1 MQIHRWLARLYP
13 PAVRREYAA
22 AIEEMF
28 VRRLADARARG
39 RWALVCAW
47 AREVAGIVAFAIS
60 ERYRRHVIGPGK
72 AGHMDRLG
80 QDTRLA
86 FRRLFR
92 APAFTAATILTLA
105 LAIGA
110 TTAIFAVVERVVIN
124 PLPMGDSERLV
135 ALQFT
140 IPRASSPAMNSMP
153 VGLYYQY
160 ATRAR
165 TLDGIAIYQA
175 AERTLT
181 GEGEPLR
188 MNVVLAST
196 SLARV
201 LRVAP
206 AIGRWFTEDEGKPGA
221 PAAAVLSHALWTAR
235 FDGNPSVIGRSVTLD
250 GVPTTVVGVMP
261 ASFTFPQ
268 ASPVDGMWI
277 ADRLSPA
284 TGLGLFT
291 HSGVARLRD
300 GVSIDDARAELSHLI
315 TTLPD
320 VYPGNPLAMAL
331 AKRVQLQSSPLPLKE
346 WVIGSI
352 ARALW
357 ILLACVG
364 LVMLVASANVAN
376 LFLVRSE
383 TRQREVAVRRAL
395 GASRA
400 GVARFFMTESVLL
413 SIAAGVLGVAI
424 AAGAARLLVTY
435 GPLTLP
441 RLFEVRLDWRSVL
454 FAAFLSALTALIF
467 GTIPLLRRAPLVA
480 ALHEGGRGNTASR
493 SRHRLRQLLMA
504 GQVALALVVL
514 IASGLMVRS
523 LQQLRRVELGFN
535 PAAATTF
542 RIGLPESEYTT
553 RATAATTH
561 QAILDRLSRVP
572 GVVSASAT
580 SGLPFSFGTYGNG
593 AVVEGRVVPEGTMG
607 PIVDIYAIGGGYVET
622 MGMRVLRGRSLSR
635 DDVERGRLVA
645 VINQAMADA
654 YFPGENPIGRRISSS
669 NTQNLGAVRWVTV
682 EGVVSNT
689 PTSALNEP
697 RARPKLYLPLTI
709 AGGPDIPT
717 AQLLG
722 PSASNMIYVVR
733 SAPNASLLQQL
744 RAAIDDVD
752 PKLAMSQVTTLQ
764 QMVDTS
770 AAQMAFTMVLLT
782 IAAAVALVLGIIGVY
797 GVMAYIVT
805 QRTGEIGIR
814 LALGAA
820 PFGVAS
826 MITRQGAVVALAGI
840 VVGLA
845 AAIAGGRFIESILFG
860 VSARDPLVLS
870 VTTVA
875 LAAVALCACWLP
887 ARRAAALSPLE
898 ALRPE

>member
-1 MQIHRWLARLYP
+1 MRIYRWLARLYP
-13 PAVRREYAA
+13 PAVRREYGA
-22 AIEEMF
+22 AIEEMV

-39 RWALVCAW
+39 RWALLSMW
-47 AREVAGIVAFAIS
+47 GREVTGIVAFATS
-60 ERYRRHVIGPGK
+60 ERYRRHVIGPGR
-72 AGHMDRLG
+72 AGLMDHIG
-80 QDTRLA
+80 QEARLA
-86 FRRLFR
+86 LRRLFR

-110 TTAIFAVVERVVIN
+110 TTAIFTVVERVVIN
-124 PLPMGDSERLV
+124 PLPMGDSDRLI
-135 ALQFT
+135 ALRFSV
-140 IPRASSPAMNSMP
+140 PRAGAPAMNSMP
-153 VGLYYQY
+153 VGMYYQF

-181 GEGEPLR
+181 GQGEPLR
-188 MNVVLAST
+188 LSVVMASA

-206 AIGRWFTEDEGKPGA
+206 AMGRWFTEDEGKPGA
-221 PAAAVLSHALWTAR
+221 MATAVLSHALWTTR
-235 FDGNPSVIGRSVTLD
+235 FDSDSAVVGRAITLD
-250 GVPTTVVGVMP
+250 GVPTNVVGVMP

-268 ASPVDGMWI
+268 ASPVDGLWI
-277 ADRLSPA
+277 ADQLSPA
-284 TGLGLFT
+284 SGFGLFT

-300 GVSIDDARAELSHLI
+300 GVSVRDARAELTNLI
-315 TTLPD
+315 TALPD
-320 VYPGNPLAMAL
+320 AYPGNPLAVAL
-331 AKRVQLQSSPLPLKE
+331 ARRVQMQSEPLPLKE
-346 WVIGSI
+346 SMIGSI

-364 LVMLVASANVAN
+364 LVMLVACANVAN

-400 GVARFFMTESVLL
+400 GVTRFFMTESALL
-413 SIAAGVLGVAI
+413 SVAAGLVGVAI
-424 AAGAARLLVTY
+424 AAAAVRLLVTY
-435 GPLTLP
+435 GPPTLP
-441 RLFEVRLDWRSVL
+441 RLFEVRLHWTSVA
-454 FAAFLSALTALIF
+454 FAGLLSVLTALIF
-467 GTIPLLRRAPLVA
+467 GSIPLLRRAPLAA
-480 ALHEGGRGNTASR
+480 ALHDGGRGNTASR

-504 GQVALALVVL
+504 SQVALALVVL

-523 LQQLRRVELGFN
+523 LQELGQVELGFN
-535 PAAATTF
+535 PDATTTF
-542 RIGLPESEYTT
+542 RIGLPVSEYRT
-553 RATAATTH
+553 RAAATTTH
-561 QAILDRLSRVP
+561 QAILDRLARVP

-580 SGLPFSFGTYGNG
+580 SALPFAFGTWGNG
-593 AVVEGRVVPEGTMG
+593 AVVEGRVVPQGTMG
-607 PIVDIYAIGGGYVET
+607 PILDFYAVAGDYVEA
-622 MGMRVLRGRSLSR
+622 MGMRVLQGRGLSS

-645 VINQAMADA
+645 VINQAAADA

-669 NTQNLGAVRWVTV
+669 SQNGAVRWVTI
-682 EGVVSNT
+682 EGLVSNT

-697 RARPKLYLPLTI
+697 RARPKMYLPLSI
-709 AGGPDIPT
+709 AGGPDIPA

-722 PSASNMIYVVR
+722 PSTSTLSYVVR
-733 SAPNASLLQQL
+733 SAPNPSLLQQL
-744 RAAIDDVD
+744 RDAVDEID
-752 PKLAMSQVTTLQ
+752 PKLAMSQVTTLRQ
-764 QMVDTS
+764 IVDAS
-770 AAQMAFTMVLLT
+770 AAQMAFTMVLMA
-782 IAAAVALVLGIIGVY
+782 IAAAVALVLGVIGVY

-845 AAIAGGRFIESILFG
+845 AAIAGGRFIESLLFG
-860 VSARDPLVLS
+860 ISARDPFVLS

-875 LAAVALCACWLP
+875 LIAVALCACWLP